1 MYGTTFEVATNPMVA
16 KDIFERVV
24 SVIADTLQVSASALS
39 FTTKIK
45 EDLHVDSM
53 QIVTLMIALDDEFN
67 AEFNLEMIPTG
78 EVTIEWIC
86 EFVGAAMISS
96 G

>member
-1 MYGTTFEVATNPMVA
+1 M
-16 KDIFERVV
+16 
-24 SVIADTLQVSASALS
+24 IADTLQVSVNALS
-39 FTTKIK
+39 STTKIK

-67 AEFNLEMIPTG
+67 TEFNLEKVPTG

-86 EFVGAAMISS
+86 EFVGAAIIST